1 MPGLGDRASRPQAK
15 VFGIG
20 FHRTGTKTLGAALEI
35 LGYRVTGPNGHRDPD
50 ISRTVYE
57 KAFGLVPKFD
67 AFKDNPWPLLYREL
81 DERYPG
87 SKFVL
92 TVRPTDEWIRSAVG
106 HFGKQPRTMVEWI
119 YGVGFPVG
127 NEDIFIERYE
137 RHNREVQE
145 HFKDRPDDLLVLR
158 VTEGEG
164 WEKLCPF
171 LGRDVPDVP
180 FPFEDVKNP
189 EFLARRL
196 AERAEAESAA
206 RGPAGDG

>member
-1 MPGLGDRASRPQAK
+1 MHSPTK

-20 FHRTGTKTLGAALEI
+20 FQRTGTKTLGAALEI
-35 LGYRVTGPNGHRDPD
+35 LGYRVTGPNGHRDPK
-50 ISRTVYE
+50 IRETVYQ

-67 AFKDNPWPLLYREL
+67 AFKDNPWPVLYREL

-92 TVRPTDEWIRSAVG
+92 TVRPTDAWIRSAVG
-106 HFGKQPRTMVEWI
+106 HFGTVDRPMEAWI
-119 YGVGFPVG
+119 YGVGCPEG
-127 NEDIFIERYE
+127 NEDVYVERYE
-137 RHNREVQE
+137 RHNREVIE
-145 HFKDRPDDLLVLR
+145 YFAERPDDFLVLR

-171 LGRDVPDVP
+171 LGKDVPDVA

-189 EFLARRL
+189 EFLTRKIAQH
-196 AERAEAESAA
+196 AA
-206 RGPAGDG
+206 AADQPAAAKPPGDD